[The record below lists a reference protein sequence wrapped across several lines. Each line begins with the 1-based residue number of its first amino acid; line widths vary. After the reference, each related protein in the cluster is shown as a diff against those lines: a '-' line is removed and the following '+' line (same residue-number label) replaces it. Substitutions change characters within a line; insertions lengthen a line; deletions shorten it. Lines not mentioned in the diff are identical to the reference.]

1 MPISLSAKKSQRK
14 SLKNYKENVLFKNKV
29 KLTIKN
35 FLLKPTDEGLK
46 EAYSMVDKAVKS
58 GLYHFNKGSRLKAK
72 FVKQLK
78 NKEMVKPHIKTKKAI
93 KKNVKTKI
101 KSKPKTIKKK

>member
-1 MPISLSAKKSQRK
+1 MPISLSAKKSLRK

-29 KLTIKN
+29 KLTVKN
-35 FLLKPTDEGLK
+35 FLTKPTEEGLK

-78 NKEMVKPHIKTKKAI
+78 SKEGVKTQVKTKKTT
-93 KKNVKTKI
+93 KKNSKDKSKSKTK
-101 KSKPKTIKKK
+101 TVKKM

>member
-1 MPISLSAKKSQRK
+1 MPISLSAKKSLRK

-29 KLTIKN
+29 KSTIKN
-35 FLLKPTDEGLK
+35 FLIKPTDEGLK
-46 EAYSMVDKAVKS
+46 EAYSMVDKAVKT

-78 NKEMVKPHIKTKKAI
+78 SKEGVKAQVKSKKTTKKVNKTKSSS
-93 KKNVKTKI
+93 
-101 KSKPKTIKKK
+101 KSKTTKKM

>member
-1 MPISLSAKKSQRK
+1 MPISLSAKKSLRK

-35 FLLKPTDEGLK
+35 FLTKPTQEGLK
-46 EAYSMVDKAVKS
+46 EAYSLVDKAVRS

-72 FVKQLK
+72 FAKQLK
-78 NKEMVKPHIKTKKAI
+78 SGKVTSGVTKSKKTVKKAPA
-93 KKNVKTKI
+93 KRKVVK
-101 KSKPKTIKKK
+101 

>member
-14 SLKNYKENVLFKNKV
+14 SLKNYKENVLFKNKI

-35 FLLKPTDEGLK
+35 FIAKPTEEGLK
-46 EAYSMVDKAVKS
+46 EAYSVVDKAVKS

-72 FVKQLK
+72 FAKQ
-78 NKEMVKPHIKTKKAI
+78 
-93 KKNVKTKI
+93 I
-101 KSKPKTIKKK
+101 KSGKVAAVVAKSKKTVKKSTTKRKIVK

>member
-35 FLLKPTDEGLK
+35 FLAKPTEEGLK
-46 EAYSMVDKAVKS
+46 EAYSVVDKAVKS

-72 FVKQLK
+72 FAKQLK
-78 NKEMVKPHIKTKKAI
+78 GKDEQKTQVKKAI
-93 KKNVKTKI
+93 KTTKKNI
-101 KSKPKTIKKK
+101 KSKSKTTKKM

>member
-29 KLTIKN
+29 KLTIKK
-35 FLLKPTDEGLK
+35 FLTKPTSEGLK
-46 EAYSMVDKAVKS
+46 EAYSLVDKAVKS

-72 FVKQLK
+72 FAKQLK
-78 NKEMVKPHIKTKKAI
+78 SGKDAIAVTKTKKTV
-93 KKNVKTKI
+93 KKTPAKRKVVK
-101 KSKPKTIKKK
+101 

>member
-29 KLTIKN
+29 KLTIKK
-35 FLLKPTDEGLK
+35 FLTKPTQEGLK
-46 EAYSMVDKAVKS
+46 EAYSLVDKAVKS

-72 FVKQLK
+72 FAKQLK
-78 NKEMVKPHIKTKKAI
+78 SGKYDIAVTKTKKTV
-93 KKNVKTKI
+93 KKTPAKRKVVK
-101 KSKPKTIKKK
+101 

>member
-35 FLLKPTDEGLK
+35 FLTKPTEEGLK
-46 EAYSMVDKAVKS
+46 EVYSKIDKAVKS

-72 FVKQLK
+72 FAKQIK
-78 NKEMVKPHIKTKKAI
+78 TNKEVKAVTKTKKPA
-93 KKNVKTKI
+93 KKATSKRKVVK
-101 KSKPKTIKKK
+101 

>member
-29 KLTIKN
+29 KLTIKK
-35 FLLKPTDEGLK
+35 FLTKPTPEGLK
-46 EAYSMVDKAVKS
+46 EAYSLVDKAVKS

-72 FVKQLK
+72 FAKQLK
-78 NKEMVKPHIKTKKAI
+78 SGKVTAVITKPKKTVKKSLAKK
-93 KKNVKTKI
+93 KSSKI
-101 KSKPKTIKKK
+101 KN

>member
-1 MPISLSAKKSQRK
+1 MPISLSAKKSLRK

-35 FLLKPTDEGLK
+35 FLIKPTDEGLK
-46 EAYSMVDKAVKS
+46 EAYSMVDKAVKT

-78 NKEMVKPHIKTKKAI
+78 SKEGVKAQVKSKKTTKKVNKTKSSS
-93 KKNVKTKI
+93 
-101 KSKPKTIKKK
+101 KSKTTKKM

>member
-1 MPISLSAKKSQRK
+1 MPISLSAKKSLRK

-29 KLTIKN
+29 KLTIKK
-35 FLLKPTDEGLK
+35 FLTKPTPEGLK
-46 EAYSMVDKAVKS
+46 EAYSLVDKAVKS

-78 NKEMVKPHIKTKKAI
+78 SGKAAVAVTKTKKTV
-93 KKNVKTKI
+93 KKTPAKRKVVK
-101 KSKPKTIKKK
+101 